1 MSTVARRYAK
11 ALFGLAHDAGVL
23 EPTMEQLNHMA
34 AIANDP
40 AVAPVLRNPLL
51 SADCRAAVAAL
62 MAREVAASDLLTRFA
77 RLLADHQ
84 RLAELP
90 AIAAEVQRMLDDAL
104 GRVRITIRSA
114 QPLAP
119 QQHDAIVATF
129 EHLTGKRI
137 VPQTVTQ
144 PDLLGGVLVEAQGK
158 VYDGS
163 VRTQLNRLAK
173 QLGGAAAL

>member
-51 SADCRAAVAAL
+51 SADRRAAVAAL

-104 GRVRITIRSA
+104 DDA
-114 QPLAP
+114 LASRG
-119 QQHDAIVATF
+119 QR
-129 EHLTGKRI
+129 ES
-137 VPQTVTQ
+137 
-144 PDLLGGVLVEAQGK
+144 EAQEQRQHAH
-158 VYDGS
+158 D
-163 VRTQLNRLAK
+163 RR
-173 QLGGAAAL
+173 GGQQ